1 MKFTDEARQE
11 AFLPVD
17 ERRSNLETVI
27 LIWNRINIHYIKNNC
42 LKEQPKYET
51 FILYFQGILCLGCR
65 SAANYLLNKRRNE
78 NATDEFVK
86 KLAKD
91 ICTQFEIMPEHVC
104 EGLVNL
110 NAVSVKNNIKFDL
123 FES

>member
-51 FILYFQGILCLGCR
+51 FILYF
-65 SAANYLLNKRRNE
+65 
-78 NATDEFVK
+78 
-86 KLAKD
+86 
-91 ICTQFEIMPEHVC
+91 
-104 EGLVNL
+104 
-110 NAVSVKNNIKFDL
+110 
-123 FES
+123 